1 MKKLFQLL
9 SISLLLLSGGESRH
23 ADEND
28 VTLKFKSTW
37 NIYEKVELDDEEN
50 IVYDG
55 IAWGGLVGNFLDKNM
70 PVDLS
75 GYESITFH
83 FAEPLPVLSQIVV
96 ANKFVTVGKKGL
108 TSLTSNFDGQDV
120 TAVNE
125 IVLQP
130 SDSCHIVVK
139 DVSLTPGNAKWEST
153 PIWRGHCAFG
163 NWENGFV
170 VAPENFSAAY
180 EGDKIEFIFKADTSD
195 PDVTYWL
202 LKTVYNG
209 RTETLEGNDSE
220 LNDWGCAGVSSM
232 ATIYRILLTANDVK
246 NLQKYGLFVN
256 GHYVNVS
263 QVNLLRR
270 VDPTNMDY

>member
-1 MKKLFQLL
+1 M
-9 SISLLLLSGGESRH
+9 G
-23 ADEND
+23 
-28 VTLKFKSTW
+28 
-37 NIYEKVELDDEEN
+37 
-50 IVYDG
+50 
-55 IAWGGLVGNFLDKNM
+55 
-70 PVDLS
+70 
-75 GYESITFH
+75 
-83 FAEPLPVLSQIVV
+83 
-96 ANKFVTVGKKGL
+96 
-108 TSLTSNFDGQDV
+108 
-120 TAVNE
+120 
-125 IVLQP
+125 
-130 SDSCHIVVK
+130 
-139 DVSLTPGNAKWEST
+139 
-153 PIWRGHCAFG
+153 
-163 NWENGFV
+163 
-170 VAPENFSAAY
+170 
-180 EGDKIEFIFKADTSD
+180 FKADTSD